1 MKFKKIIS
9 FFLIVIS
16 VFIISFLGLN
26 FSKKIEN
33 NIIKSNATKVS
44 SNIAIVNQDTGV
56 EKGDKYINYSEKIIE
71 NLDSKYIVTSR
82 EIAKKGLKNGEFS
95 ALIVFPGKFS
105 DNVTSINNENPEK
118 AQFYFELSPKLS
130 NVEKA
135 ETEESITKLE
145 REINDKISYIYVAN
159 ILNEFHDSQ
168 DKVIDVLE
176 NDNEQ
181 VKKILSINDN
191 DLVKSINIRDFE
203 KLKIDINTLN
213 LDDDFNKNEKVMED
227 MDSNYKKFLAE
238 GNDDL
243 NKIKS
248 TANDLIIKEGG
259 LLSFLG
265 NIANINV
272 LPGYFNGIQFK
283 DVIENF
289 QDKFE
294 KLFTTTS
301 NDIKESQN
309 KQFEDLNK
317 NDEKNLEDSET
328 KISSSTDDINKNIDV
343 LLETEEETNN
353 LNNEFA
359 SFEKYL
365 LELNPTIREI
375 LIEEPEF
382 SIDSL
387 NVIGPNIN
395 KNLETVFKSISN
407 YLDSYNTNLTSQN
420 IEVQALKSENK
431 INAVISETVINLLLN
446 GKAIN
451 KESLIGILEDKI
463 NYYIK
468 IREIDFNLVK
478 DNFNKNHP
486 QNIVETLNDYLKY
499 ILNNTSNIQPKN
511 DSSTLVDFELNQYDL
526 TNYFNRL
533 SISGTNIDLTL
544 KQDEIKDNITTE
556 LTNYD
561 AAQKN
566 EFLNFKKFFD
576 ERYANIKNDYIN
588 QIDDIKK
595 ETTNKLDT
603 IKSSSDTLFVNIEQ
617 QIEGKNK
624 ENKGLIGNLKLSVT
638 NLFSNLKNSSKN
650 SNNAVKEDLQK
661 NIDDKEEILKNENIT
676 YMSGIREFIKE
687 TEVDT
692 KEGLKK
698 SFMEKHEPLAKLDVE
713 IEKYNPIDYI
723 TKNQSV
729 FNNLIGDYNQNNS
742 DISKKISEQDQ
753 KNIKF
758 TEETYEKADEHVEQ
772 LKEDVLKTKEE
783 SEKLITDGLKD
794 TKEVSINNTKENK
807 KLMES
812 FSNKLPYTRIG
823 SLSNLKMYDFIA
835 TPLEAINTTNNNTEI
850 KSSNSV
856 VATSSKSNSDSY
868 KKYILVGSLIL
879 VTFLIIVTKMVI
891 TYLKRKDKVE
901 NE

>member
-486 QNIVETLNDYLKY
+486 QNRVETLNDYLKY

-561 AAQKN
+561 TAQKN

-687 TEVDT
+687 TEADT

-772 LKEDVLKTKEE
+772 LKEDILKTKEE

-879 VTFLIIVTKMVI
+879 VIFLIIGTKMVI

>member
-9 FFLIVIS
+9 SFLIVIS
-16 VFIISFLGLN
+16 VFIISFLVLN

-33 NIIKSNATKVS
+33 NIVKSNATKVS

-130 NVEKA
+130 NAEKA

-213 LDDDFNKNEKVMED
+213 LDDDFNKNQKIMED
-227 MDSNYKKFLAE
+227 IDSNYKKFLSE

-283 DVIENF
+283 DIIENF

-301 NDIKESQN
+301 NDIKEYQDNQMEDLSKNTRENLNNNNEALTKQVTEISKN
-309 KQFEDLNK
+309 INDIGDASNKMLEEIYKPLEEYINGIEPNIKETKIIPPQLSISAYNSMYENIEKSISFIFDNEIPKNLAILNEDVEALKAENRINALISEIAITSLLNGEPTTQESFKNLVKEEIIKKGIDITPIINNLKDDKIKDLDGYLNYILNKNPNIQPRNEKSTPIEFGLKQFELAECFNNFKINHDSIRLE
-317 NDEKNLEDSET
+317 DYKNLILKDIEKELTDFDTTENEKLKEATEFYNERYENIKKSYVGQVDSIKEDLIGKTSENNENKG
-328 KISSSTDDINKNIDV
+328 KINEIKKLNQNLINDIINK
-343 LLETEEETNN
+343 LTNED
-353 LNNEFA
+353 NENKGFMV
-359 SFEKYL
+359 K
-365 LELNPTIREI
+365 IK
-375 LIEEPEF
+375 
-382 SIDSL
+382 DSL
-387 NVIGPNIN
+387 SNAFITLVNSSN
-395 KNLETVFKSISN
+395 KSISDTSDL
-407 YLDSYNTNLTSQN
+407 LDKN
-420 IEVQALKSENK
+420 IE
-431 INAVISETVINLLLN
+431 T
-446 GKAIN
+446 
-451 KESLIGILEDKI
+451 
-463 NYYIK
+463 
-468 IREIDFNLVK
+468 
-478 DNFNKNHP
+478 
-486 QNIVETLNDYLKY
+486 
-499 ILNNTSNIQPKN
+499 
-511 DSSTLVDFELNQYDL
+511 
-526 TNYFNRL
+526 
-533 SISGTNIDLTL
+533 
-544 KQDEIKDNITTE
+544 
-556 LTNYD
+556 
-561 AAQKN
+561 
-566 EFLNFKKFFD
+566 
-576 ERYANIKNDYIN
+576 
-588 QIDDIKK
+588 
-595 ETTNKLDT
+595 
-603 IKSSSDTLFVNIEQ
+603 
-617 QIEGKNK
+617 
-624 ENKGLIGNLKLSVT
+624 
-638 NLFSNLKNSSKN
+638 
-650 SNNAVKEDLQK
+650 
-661 NIDDKEEILKNENIT
+661 KEETLKNENIT
-676 YMSGIREFIKE
+676 YMSGIREFIKG
-687 TEVDT
+687 TEADT

-698 SFMEKHEPLAKLDVE
+698 SFMEKQEPLAKLDGE

-729 FNNLIGDYNQNNS
+729 FTNLIGDYNKNNL

-835 TPLEAINTTNNNTEI
+835 TPLEVINTTNNNTEI

-879 VTFLIIVTKMVI
+879 VIFLIIGTKIVI
-891 TYLKRKDKVE
+891 THLKRKDKVE

>member
-1 MKFKKIIS
+1 MKIKKIIS
-9 FFLIVIS
+9 FFLILIAILS
-16 VFIISFLGLN
+16 IIFLCLK

-33 NIIKSNATKVS
+33 NIVKSNTIKVS

-82 EIAKKGLKNGEFS
+82 EIAKKGLKAGEFS

-105 DNVTSINNENPEK
+105 DNVISINNENPEK
-118 AQFYFELSPKLS
+118 AQFYYELSPMLD

-135 ETEESITKLE
+135 ETEERISKLE

-168 DKVIDVLE
+168 DKVIDVLG
-176 NDNEQ
+176 NEDEE

-203 KLKIDINTLN
+203 KEKIDITTLN
-213 LDDDFNKNEKVMED
+213 LDDDFAKNEKVMED
-227 MDSNYKKFLAE
+227 MDSNYKKFLSE
-238 GNDDL
+238 GNDVL

-248 TANDLIIKEGG
+248 TANDLIIKDNG

-272 LPGYFNGIQFK
+272 LPVYFNGIQYK

-289 QDKFE
+289 QYKFE
-294 KLFTTTS
+294 NLFTNTS

-317 NDEKNLEDSET
+317 NNEKNLEDSET
-328 KISSSTDDINKNIDV
+328 KISSSTDDVNKNIDV
-343 LLETEEETNN
+343 LLEIKEETNKIN
-353 LNNEFA
+353 DAFV

-365 LELNPTIREI
+365 SELNPTIREI
-375 LIEEPEF
+375 PTEEPEF

-387 NVIGPNIN
+387 NVIGSTIN
-395 KNLETVFKSISN
+395 NNLDDLFSSLLTDLKR
-407 YLDSYNTNLTSQN
+407 YNTNLTSQN
-420 IEVQALKSENK
+420 IEVQALKTENK
-431 INAVISETVINLLLN
+431 INAVISETAITLLLN
-446 GKAIN
+446 GEVVN
-451 KESLIGILEDKI
+451 KESLISILEDKI

-486 QNIVETLNDYLKY
+486 QNKIENLNDYLKY
-499 ILNNTSNIQPKN
+499 VLNNNSNIQPIN

-526 TNYFNRL
+526 TKDFNRL
-533 SISGTNIDLTL
+533 SISGTNIDLDT
-544 KQDEIKDNITTE
+544 KKEEIKNNIKFQ
-556 LTNYD
+556 LQNYD
-561 AAQKN
+561 NTKNN
-566 EFLNFKKFFD
+566 EFSYLKKFLD
-576 ERYANIKNDYIN
+576 DRYANIKNDYIN
-588 QIDDIKK
+588 QIEDIKK
-595 ETTNKLDT
+595 EAINKLDI
-603 IKSSSDTLFVNIEQ
+603 IKSSSDDLFVNIEQ
-617 QIEGKNK
+617 QIGEKNK
-624 ENKGLIGNLKLSVT
+624 ENKGFITKLKDSVKET
-638 NLFSNLKNSSKN
+638 FKKLKVNTEK
-650 SNNAVKEDLQK
+650 SNNLVKEDLQK
-661 NIDDKEEILKNENIT
+661 NINDKEEILKSENIT
-676 YMSGIREFIKE
+676 YMSGIREFIKG
-687 TEVDT
+687 TESDA

-698 SFMEKHEPLAKLDVE
+698 SFMEKQEPLAKLDGE

-723 TKNQSV
+723 TRNQSV
-729 FNNLIGDYNQNNS
+729 FNNLISDYNQNNS
-742 DISKKISEQDQ
+742 DISKKIAEQDQ

-758 TEETYEKADEHVEQ
+758 TENAYEKADKHVEQ

-783 SEKLITDGLKD
+783 SEKLITNGLKD
-794 TKEVSINNTKENK
+794 AKDVAITNTKKNK
-807 KLMES
+807 SLMES
-812 FSNKLPYTRIG
+812 FSSKLPYTRIG
-823 SLSNLKMYDFIA
+823 SLSNLKIYDFIA
-835 TPLEAINTTNNNTEI
+835 TPLEAINTTNNTEI
-850 KSSNSV
+850 KNNKTLISP
-856 VATSSKSNSDSY
+856 TSKSNSDNY

-879 VTFLIIVTKMVI
+879 VIFLIIGTKMLI

>member
-16 VFIISFLGLN
+16 VFIISFLGIN

-33 NIIKSNATKVS
+33 NIVKSNTTKVS
-44 SNIAIVNQDTGV
+44 NNIAIVNQDNGV

-71 NLDSKYIVTSR
+71 NLDSKYVVTSR
-82 EIAKKGLKNGEFS
+82 EVAKKGLKNGEFS

-135 ETEESITKLE
+135 ETEKSITKLE

-213 LDDDFNKNEKVMED
+213 LDDDFNKNQKVIED
-227 MDSNYKKFLAE
+227 MDVNYKKFLAE

-294 KLFTTTS
+294 KLFTTIS
-301 NDIKESQN
+301 EDIKESQN
-309 KQFEDLNK
+309 KQMEDLSK
-317 NDEKNLEDSET
+317 NNRE
-328 KISSSTDDINKNIDV
+328 
-343 LLETEEETNN
+343 N
-353 LNNEFA
+353 LNNNNEA
-359 SFEKYL
+359 LTKQV
-365 LELNPTIREI
+365 TEI
-375 LIEEPEF
+375 SKNIN
-382 SIDSL
+382 D
-387 NVIGPNIN
+387 IGEISN
-395 KNLETVFKSISN
+395 KNLEEIYKPLEEYIGGIEPNIKETKIVPPQLSITAYKSMHTNISDNVTNVFNEITK
-407 YLDSYNTNLTSQN
+407 NLNLKNESLN
-420 IEVQALKSENK
+420 KDLEALKAENK
-431 INAVISETVINLLLN
+431 INALISEIAITSLLN
-446 GKAIN
+446 GEPTTQ
-451 KESLIGILEDKI
+451 ESFK
-463 NYYIK
+463 
-468 IREIDFNLVK
+468 NLVK
-478 DNFNKNHP
+478 EEIIKKDIDITPIINNLKDDK
-486 QNIVETLNDYLKY
+486 IKDLDGYLNY
-499 ILNNTSNIQPKN
+499 ILNRNPNIQPRNEKLDPIDFGLKQFEVAERFNNFNISN
-511 DSSTLVDFELNQYDL
+511 DSIKLEDYKKLILKDIEEKLKDFDTTENGKLKEFTDFYNERYENIKNSYVDQIKSIKEDLIGEIKGDDRNKWNINKIKKLNQNLINDIINKLTNEDNENKGFMVKIKDSLSNAFSTLVNSSDK
-526 TNYFNRL
+526 
-533 SISGTNIDLTL
+533 SISDTSDL
-544 KQDEIKDNITTE
+544 
-556 LTNYD
+556 
-561 AAQKN
+561 
-566 EFLNFKKFFD
+566 
-576 ERYANIKNDYIN
+576 
-588 QIDDIKK
+588 
-595 ETTNKLDT
+595 LD
-603 IKSSSDTLFVNIEQ
+603 KNIE
-617 QIEGKNK
+617 
-624 ENKGLIGNLKLSVT
+624 T
-638 NLFSNLKNSSKN
+638 
-650 SNNAVKEDLQK
+650 
-661 NIDDKEEILKNENIT
+661 KEEILKNENIT
-676 YMSGIREFIKE
+676 YMSGIREFIKG
-687 TEVDT
+687 TEADT

-698 SFMEKHEPLAKLDVE
+698 SFMEKQEPLAKLDGE
-713 IEKYNPIDYI
+713 IEMYNPIDYI

-729 FNNLIGDYNQNNS
+729 FNNLIGDYNKNNS

-856 VATSSKSNSDSY
+856 VAISSKFNSDSY

-879 VTFLIIVTKMVI
+879 VIFLIIGTKMVI

>member
-26 FSKKIEN
+26 FSKKMAN

-213 LDDDFNKNEKVMED
+213 LDEDFNKNEKVMED

-294 KLFTTTS
+294 KLFINIS
-301 NDIKESQN
+301 DNIKEFQN

-328 KISSSTDDINKNIDV
+328 EINSNTDDVNNKVDV
-343 LLETEEETNN
+343 SLKTEEQTNK
-353 LNNEFA
+353 LNDGFI
-359 SFEKYL
+359 SFGNYL
-365 LELNPTIREI
+365 SELNPAIREI

-382 SIDSL
+382 SIDSF

-395 KNLETVFKSISN
+395 KNLEDAFKSL
-407 YLDSYNTNLTSQN
+407 LDELNRYNTNLTSQN

-431 INAVISETVINLLLN
+431 INAVISETAITLLLN
-446 GKAIN
+446 GEPVN
-451 KESLIGILEDKI
+451 QESLIGILEKKV
-463 NYYIK
+463 NHYIK
-468 IREIDFNLVK
+468 IREIDFELIKN
-478 DNFNKNHP
+478 NFNKNHP
-486 QNIVETLNDYLKY
+486 QNKIENLKDYLKY
-499 ILNNTSNIQPKN
+499 VLNNNSNIQPRN

-526 TNYFNRL
+526 TNYFNKL
-533 SISGTNIDLTL
+533 NISGANIDL
-544 KQDEIKDNITTE
+544 KAKKEEIKKNIITQ

-561 AAQKN
+561 INQKN
-566 EFLNFKKFFD
+566 EFVSFKKFFD

-588 QIDDIKK
+588 QIEDIKK
-595 ETTNKLDT
+595 EATNKLDI
-603 IKSSSDTLFVNIEQ
+603 IKSSSDDLFVNIEQ
-617 QIEGKNK
+617 QIGEKNK
-624 ENKGLIGNLKLSVT
+624 ENKGLIDNLKSSVT
-638 NLFSNLKNSSKN
+638 NLFSNLKNSFKN
-650 SNNAVKEDLQK
+650 SNNAVKEELQK

-676 YMSGIREFIKE
+676 YMSGIREFIKG
-687 TEVDT
+687 TEADT

-742 DISKKISEQDQ
+742 DISKKIREQDQ

-807 KLMES
+807 KIMES

-850 KSSNSV
+850 KSNNSV

-879 VTFLIIVTKMVI
+879 VIFLIIGTKMVI

>member
-486 QNIVETLNDYLKY
+486 QNRVETLNDYLKY

-561 AAQKN
+561 TAQKN

-687 TEVDT
+687 TEADT

-879 VTFLIIVTKMVI
+879 VTFLIIGTKMVI

>member
-451 KESLIGILEDKI
+451 KESQIGILEDKI

-486 QNIVETLNDYLKY
+486 QNRVETLNDYLKY

-561 AAQKN
+561 TAQKN

-687 TEVDT
+687 TEADT

-772 LKEDVLKTKEE
+772 LKEDILKTKEE

-879 VTFLIIVTKMVI
+879 VIFLIIGTKMVI

>member
-33 NIIKSNATKVS
+33 NIVKSNTTKVS

-213 LDDDFNKNEKVMED
+213 LDDDFNKNQKVMED
-227 MDSNYKKFLAE
+227 MDANYKKFLAE

-301 NDIKESQN
+301 NDIKEYQDN
-309 KQFEDLNK
+309 QMEDLSKNNIENLNNNNK
-317 NDEKNLEDSET
+317 ALTKQVTEISKNINDIGEASNKMLEEIYKPLEDYIKDIKPNIKET
-328 KISSSTDDINKNIDV
+328 KIVPPQLSITAYKSMYQNISTNIEDIFDNKIPDN
-343 LLETEEETNN
+343 LNLNNNN
-353 LNNEFA
+353 LNNE
-359 SFEKYL
+359 
-365 LELNPTIREI
+365 LN
-375 LIEEPEF
+375 
-382 SIDSL
+382 
-387 NVIGPNIN
+387 
-395 KNLETVFKSISN
+395 
-407 YLDSYNTNLTSQN
+407 
-420 IEVQALKSENK
+420 ALKTQNK
-431 INAVISETVINLLLN
+431 INALISETAITLLLN
-446 GKAIN
+446 GEPTTQ
-451 KESLIGILEDKI
+451 ESLINLSKSKIEQTLKIEDIKSLISYLENNDIKDLDGYLNYIFNKNPNIQPRNEKADSIDFGLKQVELSKSFDKFKI
-463 NYYIK
+463 NYDSIK
-468 IREIDFNLVK
+468 LADYKNLILRDIDEELKNFDKIENGKLKEANNFYNERYENIKKSYVGQVDSIKEDLIGKAPENNENKGKINEIKKLNQNLINDIINKLTNEDNENKGFMAKIK
-478 DNFNKNHP
+478 DSLANSF
-486 QNIVETLNDYLKY
+486 
-499 ILNNTSNIQPKN
+499 
-511 DSSTLVDFELNQYDL
+511 STLVNSSDK
-526 TNYFNRL
+526 
-533 SISGTNIDLTL
+533 SISETSDL
-544 KQDEIKDNITTE
+544 
-556 LTNYD
+556 
-561 AAQKN
+561 
-566 EFLNFKKFFD
+566 
-576 ERYANIKNDYIN
+576 
-588 QIDDIKK
+588 
-595 ETTNKLDT
+595 LD
-603 IKSSSDTLFVNIEQ
+603 KNIE
-617 QIEGKNK
+617 
-624 ENKGLIGNLKLSVT
+624 T
-638 NLFSNLKNSSKN
+638 
-650 SNNAVKEDLQK
+650 
-661 NIDDKEEILKNENIT
+661 KEEILKNENIT
-676 YMSGIREFIKE
+676 YMSGIREFIKG
-687 TEVDT
+687 TEADT
-692 KEGLKK
+692 KEELKK
-698 SFMEKHEPLAKLDVE
+698 SFMEKQEPLAKLDVE

-879 VTFLIIVTKMVI
+879 VIFLIIGTKMVI

>member
-486 QNIVETLNDYLKY
+486 QNRVETLNDYLKY

-561 AAQKN
+561 TAQKN

-617 QIEGKNK
+617 QIEGKNR
-624 ENKGLIGNLKLSVT
+624 E
-638 NLFSNLKNSSKN
+638 SK
-650 SNNAVKEDLQK
+650 V
-661 NIDDKEEILKNENIT
+661 IC
-676 YMSGIREFIKE
+676 Y
-687 TEVDT
+687 
-692 KEGLKK
+692 K
-698 SFMEKHEPLAKLDVE
+698 S
-713 IEKYNPIDYI
+713 I
-723 TKNQSV
+723 
-729 FNNLIGDYNQNNS
+729 
-742 DISKKISEQDQ
+742 
-753 KNIKF
+753 
-758 TEETYEKADEHVEQ
+758 
-772 LKEDVLKTKEE
+772 
-783 SEKLITDGLKD
+783 
-794 TKEVSINNTKENK
+794 
-807 KLMES
+807 
-812 FSNKLPYTRIG
+812 
-823 SLSNLKMYDFIA
+823 
-835 TPLEAINTTNNNTEI
+835 
-850 KSSNSV
+850 
-856 VATSSKSNSDSY
+856 
-868 KKYILVGSLIL
+868 
-879 VTFLIIVTKMVI
+879 
-891 TYLKRKDKVE
+891 
-901 NE
+901 

>member
-33 NIIKSNATKVS
+33 NIVKSNTTKVS

-213 LDDDFNKNEKVMED
+213 LDDDFNKNQKVMED
-227 MDSNYKKFLAE
+227 MDSNYKKFLSE

-243 NKIKS
+243 NTIKS

-283 DVIENF
+283 DIIENF

-301 NDIKESQN
+301 NDIKEYQDNQMEDLSKNTRENLNNNNEALTKQVTEISKN
-309 KQFEDLNK
+309 INDIGDASKKMLEEIYKPLEEYINGIEPNIKETKIIPPQLSISSYNSMYENIEKSISFIFDNEIPKNLAILNEDVEALKAENRINALISEIAITSLLNGEPTTQESFKNLVKEEIIKKGIDITSIINNLKDDKIKDLDGYLNYILNKNPNIQPRNEKSTPIDFGLKQFELVERFNNFKINNDSIKLDDYKNSILYKVIKPSLNK
-317 NDEKNLEDSET
+317 FD
-328 KISSSTDDINKNIDV
+328 
-343 LLETEEETNN
+343 ETE
-353 LNNEFA
+353 NEKLKEA
-359 SFEKYL
+359 S
-365 LELNPTIREI
+365 
-375 LIEEPEF
+375 EF
-382 SIDSL
+382 YNERYENIKKSYVGQVDSI
-387 NVIGPNIN
+387 
-395 KNLETVFKSISN
+395 
-407 YLDSYNTNLTSQN
+407 
-420 IEVQALKSENK
+420 
-431 INAVISETVINLLLN
+431 
-446 GKAIN
+446 
-451 KESLIGILEDKI
+451 KEDLIGKTPE
-463 NYYIK
+463 
-468 IREIDFNLVK
+468 
-478 DNFNKNHP
+478 
-486 QNIVETLNDYLKY
+486 
-499 ILNNTSNIQPKN
+499 NN
-511 DSSTLVDFELNQYDL
+511 
-526 TNYFNRL
+526 
-533 SISGTNIDLTL
+533 
-544 KQDEIKDNITTE
+544 
-556 LTNYD
+556 
-561 AAQKN
+561 
-566 EFLNFKKFFD
+566 
-576 ERYANIKNDYIN
+576 
-588 QIDDIKK
+588 
-595 ETTNKLDT
+595 
-603 IKSSSDTLFVNIEQ
+603 
-617 QIEGKNK
+617 
-624 ENKGLIGNLKLSVT
+624 ENKGNINEIKKLNQNLINDIINKLTNEDNENKGFMTKIKDSVDDI
-638 NLFSNLKNSSKN
+638 FSELVGSSNKSIN
-650 SNNAVKEDLQK
+650 DTSDLLDK
-661 NIDDKEEILKNENIT
+661 NIETKEEILKNENIT

-687 TEVDT
+687 TEADT

-698 SFMEKHEPLAKLDVE
+698 SFMEKHEPLAKLDGE

-835 TPLEAINTTNNNTEI
+835 TPLEVINTTNNNNEI
-850 KSSNSV
+850 KTSNSV
-856 VATSSKSNSDSY
+856 VATSSKSNSDNY
-868 KKYILVGSLIL
+868 KKYILVGSLVL
-879 VTFLIIVTKMVI
+879 VISLIIGTKMVI

>member
-130 NVEKA
+130 NAENA

-213 LDDDFNKNEKVMED
+213 LDDDFNKNQKVMED
-227 MDSNYKKFLAE
+227 MDANYKKFLAE

-294 KLFTTTS
+294 TLFTTTS
-301 NDIKESQN
+301 NDIKEYQDN
-309 KQFEDLNK
+309 QMEDLSKNTKENLNNNNEALTKQITEISKNINDIGEASNK
-317 NDEKNLEDSET
+317 MLEEIYKPLEEYIKGIEPNIKET
-328 KISSSTDDINKNIDV
+328 KIIPPQLSISAYNSMYENI
-343 LLETEEETNN
+343 E
-353 LNNEFA
+353 
-359 SFEKYL
+359 
-365 LELNPTIREI
+365 
-375 LIEEPEF
+375 
-382 SIDSL
+382 
-387 NVIGPNIN
+387 
-395 KNLETVFKSISN
+395 KSISFIFDN
-407 YLDSYNTNLTSQN
+407 EIPKNLAILN
-420 IEVQALKSENK
+420 EDVEALKAENK
-431 INAVISETVINLLLN
+431 INALISEIAITSLLN
-446 GKAIN
+446 GEPTTQ
-451 KESLIGILEDKI
+451 ESFK
-463 NYYIK
+463 
-468 IREIDFNLVK
+468 NLVK
-478 DNFNKNHP
+478 EEIIKKGIDITPIINNLKDDK
-486 QNIVETLNDYLKY
+486 IKDLDGYLNY
-499 ILNNTSNIQPKN
+499 ILNKNPNIQLRNEKATPIEFGLKQFELAERFNNFKINHDSIRLEDYKNLILKDIEKELTDFDTTENEKLKEATEFYNERYENIKKSYIGQVDSIKEDLIGKDPENNENKGKINEIKKLNQNLINDIINKLTSEDNENKGFMTKIKDSVSNIF
-511 DSSTLVDFELNQYDL
+511 STLVNSSDK
-526 TNYFNRL
+526 
-533 SISGTNIDLTL
+533 SISDTSDLLDTNI
-544 KQDEIKDNITTE
+544 EI
-556 LTNYD
+556 
-561 AAQKN
+561 
-566 EFLNFKKFFD
+566 
-576 ERYANIKNDYIN
+576 
-588 QIDDIKK
+588 
-595 ETTNKLDT
+595 
-603 IKSSSDTLFVNIEQ
+603 
-617 QIEGKNK
+617 
-624 ENKGLIGNLKLSVT
+624 
-638 NLFSNLKNSSKN
+638 
-650 SNNAVKEDLQK
+650 
-661 NIDDKEEILKNENIT
+661 KEEILNNENIT
-676 YMSGIREFIKE
+676 YMSGIREFIKG
-687 TEVDT
+687 TEADT

-698 SFMEKHEPLAKLDVE
+698 SFMEKQKPLAKLDGE

-729 FNNLIGDYNQNNS
+729 FTNLIGDYNKNNL

-823 SLSNLKMYDFIA
+823 TLSNLKMYDFIA
-835 TPLEAINTTNNNTEI
+835 TPLEVINTTNNNNEI

-879 VTFLIIVTKMVI
+879 VIFLIICTKMVI
-891 TYLKRKDKVE
+891 TYLKRKDKVK

>member
-687 TEVDT
+687 TEADT

-879 VTFLIIVTKMVI
+879 VTFLIIGTKMVI

>member
-1 MKFKKIIS
+1 MNFKKILS

-105 DNVTSINNENPEK
+105 DNVISINNENPEK
-118 AQFYFELSPKLS
+118 AQFYYELSPILD
-130 NVEKA
+130 NIEKA
-135 ETEESITKLE
+135 ETEERITKLE

-168 DKVIDVLE
+168 DKVIDVLG
-176 NDNEQ
+176 NEDEE

-203 KLKIDINTLN
+203 KEKIDITTLN
-213 LDDDFNKNEKVMED
+213 LDDDFDKNEKVMED
-227 MDSNYKKFLAE
+227 MDSNYKKFLSE
-238 GNDDL
+238 GNDVL

-248 TANDLIIKEGG
+248 TANDLIIKDNG

-272 LPGYFNGIQFK
+272 LPVYFNGIQYK

-289 QDKFE
+289 KDKFE
-294 KLFTTTS
+294 NLFTTTS
-301 NDIKESQN
+301 NDIKEYQN
-309 KQFEDLNK
+309 NQMKDLNK

-328 KISSSTDDINKNIDV
+328 EINSNTDDVNNKVDV
-343 LLETEEETNN
+343 SLKTEEQNN
-353 LNNEFA
+353 KLNDGFI
-359 SFEKYL
+359 SFGNYL
-365 LELNPTIREI
+365 SELNPTITEI

-382 SIDSL
+382 SINSL
-387 NVIGPNIN
+387 KIIGPNIN
-395 KNLETVFKSISN
+395 KNLEDVFKSISN
-407 YLDSYNTNLTSQN
+407 YLDSYNTNLASQN
-420 IEVQALKSENK
+420 IDVQALKSENK
-431 INAVISETVINLLLN
+431 INAVISETAITLLLN
-446 GKAIN
+446 GEVLN
-451 KESLIGILEDKI
+451 KESLISILEDKI

-486 QNIVETLNDYLKY
+486 QNRIQTLNDYLKY
-499 ILNNTSNIQPKN
+499 ILNNNSNIQPIN

-533 SISGTNIDLTL
+533 TVVGTNINLVA
-544 KQDEIKDNITTE
+544 KEGEIKSNITTQ
-556 LTNYD
+556 LQNYD
-561 AAQKN
+561 NAKNN
-566 EFLNFKKFFD
+566 EFLYLKKFLD
-576 ERYANIKNDYIN
+576 DRYANIKNDYIN
-588 QIDDIKK
+588 QIDDIKTESK
-595 ETTNKLDT
+595 SKLNN
-603 IKSSSDTLFVNIEQ
+603 IKISSDDLFVNIEQ
-617 QIEGKNK
+617 QIATKNN
-624 ENKGLIGNLKLSVT
+624 ENKGFITNLKDSVKET
-638 NLFSNLKNSSKN
+638 FRKLKGDTEKSNDLF
-650 SNNAVKEDLQK
+650 KEDLQK
-661 NIDDKEEILKNENIT
+661 NINDKEEILKSENIT
-676 YMSGIREFIKE
+676 YMSGIREFIKG
-687 TEVDT
+687 TESDT

-698 SFMEKHEPLAKLDVE
+698 SFMEKQEPLAKLDGE

-723 TKNQSV
+723 TRNQSV
-729 FNNLIGDYNQNNS
+729 FNNLISDYNQNNS
-742 DISKKISEQDQ
+742 DISKKIAEQDQ

-758 TEETYEKADEHVEQ
+758 TENAYEKADKHVEQ

-783 SEKLITDGLKD
+783 SEKLITNGLKD
-794 TKEVSINNTKENK
+794 AKDVAITNTKKNK
-807 KLMES
+807 SLMES
-812 FSNKLPYTRIG
+812 FSSKLPYTRIG
-823 SLSNLKMYDFIA
+823 SLSNLKIYDFIA
-835 TPLEAINTTNNNTEI
+835 TPLEAINTTNNTEI
-850 KSSNSV
+850 KNNKTLISP
-856 VATSSKSNSDSY
+856 TSKSNSDNY

-879 VTFLIIVTKMVI
+879 VIFLIIGTKMLI

>member
-33 NIIKSNATKVS
+33 NIVKSNTTKVS

-56 EKGDKYINYSEKIIE
+56 ENGDKYINYSEKIIE

-82 EIAKKGLKNGEFS
+82 EVAKKGLKNGEFS

-118 AQFYFELSPKLS
+118 AQFYFELSPKLN

-145 REINDKISYIYVAN
+145 RDINDKISYIYVAN

-168 DKVIDVLE
+168 NKVIDVLE

-213 LDDDFNKNEKVMED
+213 LDDDFNINQKIMED
-227 MDSNYKKFLAE
+227 MDFNYKKFLSE

-243 NKIKS
+243 NTIKS
-248 TANDLIIKEGG
+248 TANDLIIKEDG

-272 LPGYFNGIQFK
+272 LPGYFNGSEFK

-301 NDIKESQN
+301 NDIKEYQDN
-309 KQFEDLNK
+309 QMEDLSKNNRENLNK
-317 NDEKNLEDSET
+317 NNEALTNKVTEISKNITDIGEAYNEMLEETYKPLEEYINGIEPNIKET
-328 KISSSTDDINKNIDV
+328 KIIQPQLSISAYNSMYENI
-343 LLETEEETNN
+343 E
-353 LNNEFA
+353 
-359 SFEKYL
+359 
-365 LELNPTIREI
+365 
-375 LIEEPEF
+375 
-382 SIDSL
+382 
-387 NVIGPNIN
+387 
-395 KNLETVFKSISN
+395 KSINSIFDN
-407 YLDSYNTNLTSQN
+407 EIPKDLIILNEDV
-420 IEVQALKSENK
+420 EALKAENK
-431 INAVISETVINLLLN
+431 INALISEIAITSLLN
-446 GKAIN
+446 GETTTQESFKTLVKEEIIKKGIDIAPIIN
-451 KESLIGILEDKI
+451 NLKDDKI
-463 NYYIK
+463 
-468 IREIDFNLVK
+468 K
-478 DNFNKNHP
+478 DLDGY
-486 QNIVETLNDYLKY
+486 LNY
-499 ILNNTSNIQPKN
+499 ILNKNPNIQPRNEKSTPIDFGLKQFELAERFNNFKINHDSIKLEDYKN
-511 DSSTLVDFELNQYDL
+511 SILDKVVKPSLNKFDETENEKLKEASEFYNERYENIKKSYVGQIDSIKEDLIGKTSENNENKGKINEIKKLNQNIINDIINKLTNEDNENKGFMAKIKDSLSNVFSTLVNSSDK
-526 TNYFNRL
+526 
-533 SISGTNIDLTL
+533 SISDTSDL
-544 KQDEIKDNITTE
+544 
-556 LTNYD
+556 
-561 AAQKN
+561 
-566 EFLNFKKFFD
+566 
-576 ERYANIKNDYIN
+576 
-588 QIDDIKK
+588 
-595 ETTNKLDT
+595 LD
-603 IKSSSDTLFVNIEQ
+603 KNIE
-617 QIEGKNK
+617 
-624 ENKGLIGNLKLSVT
+624 
-638 NLFSNLKNSSKN
+638 
-650 SNNAVKEDLQK
+650 A
-661 NIDDKEEILKNENIT
+661 KEEMLKNENIT
-676 YMSGIREFIKE
+676 YMSDIREFIKG
-687 TEVDT
+687 TEADI
-692 KEGLKK
+692 KEDLKK
-698 SFMEKHEPLAKLDVE
+698 SFMEKQEPLAKLDGE
-713 IEKYNPIDYI
+713 IKKYNPIDYI

-742 DISKKISEQDQ
+742 DISKKISEQDK

-772 LKEDVLKTKEE
+772 LKEDVLRTKEE

-794 TKEVSINNTKENK
+794 AKEVAINNTKENK

-835 TPLEAINTTNNNTEI
+835 TPLEVINTTNNNTEI

-868 KKYILVGSLIL
+868 KKYILVGSFIL
-879 VTFLIIVTKMVI
+879 VIFLIIGTKMVI

>member
-1 MKFKKIIS
+1 MKLKKILS

-16 VFIISFLGLN
+16 VFIISFLVLN

-33 NIIKSNATKVS
+33 NIVKSNATKVS

-130 NVEKA
+130 NAEKA

-213 LDDDFNKNEKVMED
+213 LDYDFNKNQKIMED
-227 MDSNYKKFLAE
+227 MDSNYKKFLSE

-248 TANDLIIKEGG
+248 KANDLIIKEGG

-283 DVIENF
+283 DIIENF

-301 NDIKESQN
+301 NDIKEYQDNQIEDLSKNTRENLNNNNEALTKQVTEISKN
-309 KQFEDLNK
+309 INDIGDASNKMLEEIYKPLEEYINGIEPSIKETKIIPPQLSISAYNSMYENIEKSISFIFDNEIPKNLAILNEDVEALKAENRINALISEIAITSLLNGEPTTQESFKNLVKEEIIKKGIDITPIINNLKDDKIKDLDGYLNYILNKNPNIQPRNEKSTPIEFGLKQFELAERFNNFKINHDSIRLEDYK
-317 NDEKNLEDSET
+317 NLILRDIDEKLKNFDKIENEKLKEAMNFYNERYESIKKSYVGQVDSIKENLIGEISEEIGNKWNINEIKKLNHNLINDIINKLTNEDNENKGFMT
-328 KISSSTDDINKNIDV
+328 KIKDSVSNIFGTLVNSSD
-343 LLETEEETNN
+343 
-353 LNNEFA
+353 
-359 SFEKYL
+359 
-365 LELNPTIREI
+365 
-375 LIEEPEF
+375 
-382 SIDSL
+382 
-387 NVIGPNIN
+387 
-395 KNLETVFKSISN
+395 KSISDTSDL
-407 YLDSYNTNLTSQN
+407 LDTN
-420 IEVQALKSENK
+420 IE
-431 INAVISETVINLLLN
+431 T
-446 GKAIN
+446 
-451 KESLIGILEDKI
+451 
-463 NYYIK
+463 
-468 IREIDFNLVK
+468 
-478 DNFNKNHP
+478 
-486 QNIVETLNDYLKY
+486 
-499 ILNNTSNIQPKN
+499 
-511 DSSTLVDFELNQYDL
+511 
-526 TNYFNRL
+526 
-533 SISGTNIDLTL
+533 
-544 KQDEIKDNITTE
+544 
-556 LTNYD
+556 
-561 AAQKN
+561 
-566 EFLNFKKFFD
+566 
-576 ERYANIKNDYIN
+576 
-588 QIDDIKK
+588 
-595 ETTNKLDT
+595 
-603 IKSSSDTLFVNIEQ
+603 
-617 QIEGKNK
+617 
-624 ENKGLIGNLKLSVT
+624 
-638 NLFSNLKNSSKN
+638 
-650 SNNAVKEDLQK
+650 
-661 NIDDKEEILKNENIT
+661 KEEILKNENIT
-676 YMSGIREFIKE
+676 YMSGIREFIRG
-687 TEVDT
+687 TELDT
-692 KEGLKK
+692 KEDLKK
-698 SFMEKHEPLAKLDVE
+698 SFMEKQEPLAKLNGE
-713 IEKYNPIDYI
+713 IDKYNPIDYI

-856 VATSSKSNSDSY
+856 VATSSKSNSDNY

-879 VTFLIIVTKMVI
+879 VIFLIIGTKMVI

>member
-1 MKFKKIIS
+1 MNLKKILS

-82 EIAKKGLKNGEFS
+82 EIAKKGLKSGEFS

-159 ILNEFHDSQ
+159 ILNEFHESQ

-213 LDDDFNKNEKVMED
+213 LDDDFNKNQKVMED
-227 MDSNYKKFLAE
+227 MDSNYKKFLSE

-328 KISSSTDDINKNIDV
+328 KISSSTDDINKNIDI

-365 LELNPTIREI
+365 LELNPIIREI

-486 QNIVETLNDYLKY
+486 QNRVETLNDYLKY

-511 DSSTLVDFELNQYDL
+511 DSSTLVDFEFNQYDL

-638 NLFSNLKNSSKN
+638 NLFSNLKNYSKN

-687 TEVDT
+687 TEADT

-758 TEETYEKADEHVEQ
+758 TGETYEKADEHVEQ

-835 TPLEAINTTNNNTEI
+835 TPLEAINTTNNNIEI

-879 VTFLIIVTKMVI
+879 VTFLIIGTKMVI

>member
-16 VFIISFLGLN
+16 VFIISFLGVN

-33 NIIKSNATKVS
+33 NIVKSNAIKVS
-44 SNIAIVNQDTGV
+44 NNIAIVNQDTGV

-95 ALIVFPGKFS
+95 ALIVFSGKFS
-105 DNVTSINNENPEK
+105 DNVTSINNEKPEK
-118 AQFYFELSPKLS
+118 AQFYFELSPILD

-135 ETEESITKLE
+135 ETEENITKLE
-145 REINDKISYIYVAN
+145 RDINDKISYIYVAN

-213 LDDDFNKNEKVMED
+213 LDEDFNKNAKVMED

-243 NKIKS
+243 NTIKS
-248 TANDLIIKEGG
+248 IANDLIIKEGG

-301 NDIKESQN
+301 NDIKEYQN
-309 KQFEDLNK
+309 NQMEDLSK
-317 NDEKNLEDSET
+317 NNRENLNNNNEALTKQVTEISKNINDIGEISNKNLEEIYKPLEEYISGIEPNIKET
-328 KISSSTDDINKNIDV
+328 KIVPPQLSITAYKSMDSNISDNV
-343 LLETEEETNN
+343 TKAFDEITKKLNLNNNN
-353 LNNEFA
+353 LNNE
-359 SFEKYL
+359 
-365 LELNPTIREI
+365 LN
-375 LIEEPEF
+375 
-382 SIDSL
+382 
-387 NVIGPNIN
+387 
-395 KNLETVFKSISN
+395 
-407 YLDSYNTNLTSQN
+407 
-420 IEVQALKSENK
+420 ALKTQNK
-431 INAVISETVINLLLN
+431 INALISETAITLLLN
-446 GKAIN
+446 GEPTTQ
-451 KESLIGILEDKI
+451 ESLINLSKSKIEQTLKIEDIKLLI
-463 NYYIK
+463 SYLGKNNIKDLDGYLNYI
-468 IREIDFNLVK
+468 
-478 DNFNKNHP
+478 FNKNP
-486 QNIVETLNDYLKY
+486 
-499 ILNNTSNIQPKN
+499 NIQPRN
-511 DSSTLVDFELNQYDL
+511 ETADSINFGLKQFELAKSFDKFKINHDSLKLEDYKNLILKDVKKEL
-526 TNYFNRL
+526 TDF
-533 SISGTNIDLTL
+533 D
-544 KQDEIKDNITTE
+544 TTE
-556 LTNYD
+556 
-561 AAQKN
+561 N
-566 EFLNFKKFFD
+566 EKLKEATDLYN
-576 ERYANIKNDYIN
+576 ERYENIKKSYVGQVDS
-588 QIDDIKK
+588 IK
-595 ETTNKLDT
+595 EDL
-603 IKSSSDTLFVNIEQ
+603 I
-617 QIEGKNK
+617 GKTPENN
-624 ENKGLIGNLKLSVT
+624 ENKGNINEIKKLNQNLINNIINKLT
-638 NLFSNLKNSSKN
+638 NEDNENKGFMAKIKDSLSNAFSNLVNSSDK
-650 SNNAVKEDLQK
+650 SISDTSDLLDK
-661 NIDDKEEILKNENIT
+661 NIETKEEILKNENIT
-676 YMSGIREFIKE
+676 YMSGIREFIKG
-687 TEVDT
+687 TEADT

-698 SFMEKHEPLAKLDVE
+698 SFMEKQEPLAKLNGE

-729 FNNLIGDYNQNNS
+729 FNNLISDYNKNNS

-758 TEETYEKADEHVEQ
+758 TEETYKKTDEHVEQ

-794 TKEVSINNTKENK
+794 TKEVSIKNTKENK

-850 KSSNSV
+850 KSNNSV
-856 VATSSKSNSDSY
+856 VVTSSKSNSDSY
-868 KKYILVGSLIL
+868 KKYILVGSLLL
-879 VTFLIIVTKMVI
+879 VISLIIGIKMVI
-891 TYLKRKDKVE
+891 TYLKRKNKIK

>member
-486 QNIVETLNDYLKY
+486 QNRVETLNDYLKY

-687 TEVDT
+687 TEADT

-879 VTFLIIVTKMVI
+879 VTFLIIGTKMVI

>member
-451 KESLIGILEDKI
+451 KESLIGILEDNI